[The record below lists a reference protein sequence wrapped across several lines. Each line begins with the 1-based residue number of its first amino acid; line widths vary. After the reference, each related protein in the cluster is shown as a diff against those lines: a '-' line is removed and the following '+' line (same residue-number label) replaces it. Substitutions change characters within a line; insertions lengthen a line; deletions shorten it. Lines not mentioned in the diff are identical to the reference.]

1 MTIDKEGIKMTE
13 DQFLPV
19 DNECQICKHNFS
31 NKRNL
36 KVHMENVHEGLKRFK
51 CEKCSQKFTERKA
64 LTLHIKGIHEKIKE
78 FNCDR
83 CDKFF
88 F

>member
-1 MTIDKEGIKMTE
+1 
-13 DQFLPV
+13 
-19 DNECQICKHNFS
+19 
-31 NKRNL
+31 
-36 KVHMENVHEGLKRFK
+36 MENVHEGLKRFK

-83 CDKFF
+83 CGKFF
-88 F
+88 FLKDAIWKYMHKQFMKKKENLFAKFAKKDLVYQEP

>member
-1 MTIDKEGIKMTE
+1 
-13 DQFLPV
+13 
-19 DNECQICKHNFS
+19 
-31 NKRNL
+31 
-36 KVHMENVHEGLKRFK
+36 MENVHEGLKRFK

-83 CDKFF
+83 CGKFF
-88 F
+88 ILFYSILTTNQLFLSKFHYS